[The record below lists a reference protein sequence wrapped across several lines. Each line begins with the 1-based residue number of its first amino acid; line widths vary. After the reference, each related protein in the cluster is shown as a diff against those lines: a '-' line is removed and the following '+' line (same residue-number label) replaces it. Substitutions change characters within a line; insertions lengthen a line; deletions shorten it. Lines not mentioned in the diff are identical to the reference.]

1 MSQGVNASV
10 TGRQGCRC
18 GGKVLVVDITAVVT
32 TPTLKKYRPSLVNN
46 QNGTV
51 TVHYT
56 PSEPGAHTLE
66 LSYAG
71 VPVQDSPYKFTVEQ
85 VKPGCVSAFGPGLSS
100 GLAGLPTSFT
110 VVTKDAGPGR
120 TFIHCIS
127 QSLCLCAC
135 LSVSVC
141 VCVCGGALSVVT

>member
-1 MSQGVNASV
+1 M
-10 TGRQGCRC
+10 
-18 GGKVLVVDITAVVT
+18 VT
-32 TPTLKKYRPSLVNN
+32 TPSLKKYRPSLVNN

-56 PSEPGAHTLE
+56 PSEPGAHTME

-85 VKPGCVSAFGPGLSS
+85 MKPGRVSAFGPGLSS

-110 VVTKDAGPGR
+110 VVTKDAGPGF
-120 TFIHCIS
+120 TTSH
-127 QSLCLCAC
+127 C
-135 LSVSVC
+135 LSVCLSVC
-141 VCVCGGALSVVT
+141 LSLCVALSVVT